1 MQTPLVGERES
12 MVVQI
17 KEDNS
22 ESSNKPNTG
31 IQHCQEQQ
39 TTSNGEE

>member
-1 MQTPLVGERES
+1 MQTPLAGEGAS

-22 ESSNKPNTG
+22 ESSNKPNARV
-31 IQHCQEQQ
+31 QHCQEQQ
-39 TTSNGEE
+39 TTSDGEE